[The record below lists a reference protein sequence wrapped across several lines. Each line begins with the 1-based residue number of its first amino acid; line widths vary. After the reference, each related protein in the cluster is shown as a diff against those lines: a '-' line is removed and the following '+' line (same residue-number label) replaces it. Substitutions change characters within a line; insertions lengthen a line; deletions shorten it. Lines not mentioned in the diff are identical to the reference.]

1 MANEAC
7 LFSGSIN
14 AGMHAR
20 PANGNLQW
28 RTSVEKSNAVRARTG
43 GQLIVE
49 ALRLHGVDRVYCVP
63 GESYLEVLDAL
74 HDVPEIELVVA
85 KHEGGA
91 ANMAEADGKLT
102 GRPGICMVTRGPGA
116 THASIGVHIAQQDST
131 PMILF
136 VGQIARDHVGRE
148 AFQEVDY
155 KTMFG
160 SLAKWVVE
168 IHDAA
173 RIPEIMARAFH
184 TAVSGRPGP
193 VVISLPEDML
203 VETAAVPVRA
213 ATTLQP
219 MALPQDTARLIIDA
233 LAAARNPM
241 LVVGG
246 PNWNDQ
252 AVSDLQDFVQA
263 WDLPVAC
270 AFRRQDVL
278 DNRNP
283 HYVGHLSLGMNAALA
298 RRVRESD
305 LLIAIGTRLG
315 DIATDGY
322 KLLPPPVLPQKFIH
336 IHAEAAELGRVYQ
349 ADIAVAATAGQA
361 LAALVEHR
369 PATAPVWAEWRR
381 QARQDLEA
389 FRDMAQAPR
398 PGPEWVDMTS
408 VVKHLNDVLPEDAIL
423 TNGAG
428 NYSVWLHRFYEY
440 RRPRTQLAP
449 TCGAMGYGVPAAVA
463 ASLRRP
469 ESTVVCFAGDG
480 CFLMYPQELVTA
492 VEYGAR
498 FVVIVANNGMYGTIR
513 MHQEREHPGRISGTR
528 LQGPDFVAMAKACGA
543 HAERVERSDELP
555 GAFARAVASG
565 TVALL
570 ELRLDPAQITPMQR
584 LQD

>member
-1 MANEAC
+1 M
-7 LFSGSIN
+7 
-14 AGMHAR
+14 
-20 PANGNLQW
+20 
-28 RTSVEKSNAVRARTG
+28 EKSNAVRARTG